1 MIYSLSQ
8 INRMDR
14 PQFIQAVGEI
24 FEHTPTVAAQV
35 WYRRPFVSIEDL
47 HQKMMTIV
55 LGFDLDRKLDL
66 VRAHPDLGSK
76 VKMAEASV
84 QEQSGAGLDRL
95 GSDEYAQFQQLNQA
109 YQTKFDFPFI
119 IAVKK
124 HTKSSIL
131 AAFDRRLQNSVDE
144 ELATAIE
151 EISQIA
157 RFRLLA
163 IIDSPSAKAD
173 AVPPAGYANANGD
186 ATRTS

>member
-14 PQFIQAVGEI
+14 SQFIQALGEI
-24 FEHTPTVAAQV
+24 FERTPTVASQA
-35 WYRRPFVSIEDL
+35 WDYRPFVSTEEL

-55 LGFDLDRKLDL
+55 LGFDLDRKLAL

-76 VKMAEASV
+76 VKMAEASAR
-84 QEQSGAGLDRL
+84 EQAGAELDRL
-95 GSDEYAQFQQLNQA
+95 SSIEYAQFQQLNQA
-109 YQTKFDFPFI
+109 YQAKFDFPFI
-119 IAVKK
+119 IAVKN
-124 HTKSSIL
+124 HTKQSIL
-131 AAFDRRLQNSVDE
+131 AAFDRRLQNSADE
-144 ELATAIE
+144 ELSTAIE

-173 AVPPAGYANANGD
+173 AVPTAGFANANGD

>member
-1 MIYSLSQ
+1 MIYSLTQ

-14 PQFIQAVGEI
+14 PQFIQALGGI
-24 FEHTPTVAAQV
+24 FEHTPTVAAQA
-35 WYRRPFVSIEDL
+35 WCQRPFMSIEEL
-47 HQKMMTIV
+47 HQKMIMVV
-55 LGFDLDRKLDL
+55 LGFDLDRKLAL

-76 VKMAEASV
+76 VKMAAASV

-95 GSDEYAQFQQLNQA
+95 SADEYVRFQQLNQA
-109 YQTKFDFPFI
+109 YLEKFGFPFI

-131 AAFDRRLQNSVDE
+131 AAFDRRLQNSSDE

-151 EISQIA
+151 EIGQIA

-163 IIDSPSAKAD
+163 IVDRVESHIS
-173 AVPPAGYANANGD
+173 
-186 ATRTS
+186 